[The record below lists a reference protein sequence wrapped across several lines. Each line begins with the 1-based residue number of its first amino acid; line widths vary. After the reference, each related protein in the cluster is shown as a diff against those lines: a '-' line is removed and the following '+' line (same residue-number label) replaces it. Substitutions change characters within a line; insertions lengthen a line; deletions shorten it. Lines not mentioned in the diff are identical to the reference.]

1 MTTDFQSA
9 HFYRYHQA
17 AKHTR
22 AKVYAGGWQLDW
34 ANQPDPFRRCE
45 GVPVVRLPYPHR
57 LEGGDL
63 FQPPPPRP
71 SPRSLTLGDLS
82 TLLYHSVAI
91 SAWKQIPGTD
101 VRWALRVNPSS
112 GNLHPT
118 ETHLILRGV
127 EGIDDGIYHFRV
139 DTFTLEARFQGDV
152 AGVIRAIART
162 AGLECGA
169 VTFLLTSIHWR
180 EAWKYRDR
188 AFRYCHHDLG
198 HALGAIATMLSG
210 LGHTPR
216 CAHLFDD
223 RELMRWTG
231 LAETD
236 ERPGLLI
243 SFGEPCV
250 ESGEEGEP
258 PICGGEPNRLSED
271 VIEYASIEQVSEAT
285 SSVTSLSSADPGRHR
300 ETRGLHQAISL
311 SREGVARRGLWE
323 VIRTRRSGIAFD
335 GATGCTLEDLGIAL
349 RHATEG
355 LECDV
360 HSFRHGGGGLFH
372 VHLFVWAHRVERLPV
387 GCYAHDRERHALQ
400 PIIPGDVRGL
410 VASLSLDQ
418 AIAGDSAFAVSM
430 IADLGRAHARFGE
443 RAYRAVHIEAGHIG
457 QGLYLGAESLG
468 LQATGIGA
476 FFDDEVNQALGLPDG
491 LEVIYHFTV
500 GGALPDRRVRQLPSY
515 DFDRV

>member
-1 MTTDFQSA
+1 MTTDFRSA
-9 HFYRYHQA
+9 PFYRYHRIT
-17 AKHTR
+17 KHTR
-22 AKVYAGGWQLDW
+22 AKVYSGGWHLDW
-34 ANQPDPFRRCE
+34 VNQPDPFRRY
-45 GVPVVRLPYPHR
+45 GGAPVVRLPYPHR

-63 FQPPPPRP
+63 FNPPPARP
-71 SPRSLTLGDLS
+71 ISAPLTIGDLG
-82 TLLYHSVAI
+82 TLLYHSMAI

-127 EGIDDGIYHFRV
+127 EGIEDGIYHFRV

-152 AGVIRAIART
+152 TGVMRAISRMASF
-162 AGLECGA
+162 ECGA
-169 VTFLLTSIHWR
+169 VTFLLTSILWR

-198 HALGAIATMLSG
+198 HALGAITVMLQG
-210 LGHTPR
+210 LGHSPR
-216 CAHLFDD
+216 AAHLFDD

-231 LAETD
+231 LAGTD

-250 ESGEEGEP
+250 EGGEEGEP
-258 PICGGEPNRLSED
+258 PECRGEPSRLSKE
-271 VIEYASIEQVSEAT
+271 VIEYATIEQVCEAT
-285 SSVTSLSSADPGRHR
+285 STLTPPSPSDAECHTES
-300 ETRGLHQAISL
+300 RGAHEAIPL
-311 SREGVARRGLWE
+311 AREGVATRGVWE
-323 VIRTRRSGIAFD
+323 VIRKRRSGVAFD
-335 GATGCTLEDLGIAL
+335 GATGCTLEALGLML

-355 LECDV
+355 LDCDV

-372 VHLFVWAHRVERLPV
+372 VHLFVWVHRVEGLPAGCCAYDRLS
-387 GCYAHDRERHALQ
+387 HTLQ

-410 VASLSLDQ
+410 AASLSLDQ

-457 QGLYLGAESLG
+457 QGFYLGAESLG

-476 FFDDEVNQALGLPDG
+476 FFDDEVNQALRLPEG

-515 DFDRV
+515 DFDKG